1 MEHGAFVISLDFELL
16 WGQLDLP
23 NKEAYKENVLGGR
36 VAISKILELFKKYGI
51 HATWA
56 IVGLLAL
63 DNKNELIAYL
73 PSKIPNYA
81 NKRCSAYEHLEEVGK
96 NEESAPCFFAPSLI
110 KEIQSYENQEI
121 ATHTFSHYYC
131 NETGADIDSF
141 RKDLRAAKRVMH
153 EKYGVILN
161 SIVFPRNHAL
171 SEYVKVTGEE
181 GIKCWRGNP
190 RGFSLRKNR
199 INQIWNRFQR
209 FLDTYIPI
217 FGHLTSIPIK
227 TDNGVL
233 CTPASRFFRPYNA
246 CFSFLEPLKIYRI
259 KKQMEY
265 AAIHKTVFHLWWH
278 PHNFGIHTSQM
289 LKQLE
294 DVLQYYS
301 RLRSM
306 YGMKSINMEE
316 LV

>member
-1 MEHGAFVISLDFELL
+1 MEQGVFVISLDFELL
-16 WGQLDLP
+16 WGQLDQP

-36 VAISKILELFKKYGI
+36 VAISKILELFKKYDI

-56 IVGLLAL
+56 TVGLIAL
-63 DNKNELIAYL
+63 ENKNELTAYL
-73 PSKIPNYA
+73 PSGMPNYA
-81 NKRCSAYEHLEEVGK
+81 NKRCSTYEHLQEVG
-96 NEESAPCFFAPSLI
+96 NDEDNAPCFFGPSLI

-141 RKDLRAAKRVMH
+141 RKDLQAAKKVMH
-153 EKYGVILN
+153 EKYGITLN

-171 SEYVKVTGEE
+171 PEYVKAASEE

-199 INQIWNRFQR
+199 INRIWNRLER
-209 FLDTYIPI
+209 FFDTYIPI
-217 FGHLTSIPIK
+217 FGHLTSIPK
-227 TDNGVL
+227 TDNGTL
-233 CTPASRFFRPYNA
+233 CTQASRFFRPYSA
-246 CFSFLEPLKIYRI
+246 SLSFLEPLKIYRI
-259 KKQMEY
+259 KKQLKY

-278 PHNFGIHTSQM
+278 PHNFGIHTTQM

-294 DVLQYYS
+294 GVLQYYS
-301 RLRSM
+301 RLRSA
-306 YGMKSINMEE
+306 YGMKSRNMEE
-316 LV
+316 LR